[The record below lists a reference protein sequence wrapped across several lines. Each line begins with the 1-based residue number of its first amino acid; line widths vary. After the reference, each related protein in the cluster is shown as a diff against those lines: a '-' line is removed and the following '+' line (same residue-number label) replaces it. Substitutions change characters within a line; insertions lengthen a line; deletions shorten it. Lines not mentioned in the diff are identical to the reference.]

1 MNNQI
6 NANKSDAFVISQ
18 AGVNPRAFKTRQAAS
33 NMKGGTTQIHIQ
45 KRRTG
50 YFQKNYKK
58 NDTDLI
64 PKYDNTKVK
73 WATPAPNA
81 TL

>member
-18 AGVNPRAFKTRQAAS
+18 AGVNPRAFKTRNCAS

-45 KRRTG
+45 NRRTG
-50 YFQKNYKK
+50 YIPNYKK
-58 NDTDLI
+58 KDFDLI
-64 PKYDNTKVK
+64 PKYDNTKIK

-81 TL
+81 TV